1 MAIIFDYEA
10 TIRQVE
16 KLEEL
21 AERLRRIADNDLEEV
36 LSEINQGW
44 QGENATK
51 FLSKGDTMKGKVLRS
66 SENLQNIAN
75 TMRQMAEN
83 LRTSEQEAARIAAQ
97 QAGGAAREPAGN

>member
-51 FLSKGDTMKGKVLRS
+51 FLSKGDTMKGKVLLS

-83 LRTSEQEAARIAAQ
+83 LRTSEQEAG
-97 QAGGAAREPAGN
+97 AGLN

>member
-44 QGENATK
+44 QGENAAK
-51 FLSKGDTMKGKVLRS
+51 FLSKGDTMKGKVLLS
-66 SENLQNIAN
+66 GENLQNIAN

-83 LRTSEQEAARIAAQ
+83 LRTSEEEAARIAAR
-97 QAGGAAREPAGN
+97 QAGGAARGPAGN